1 MARIA
6 LVCEPPDGGA
16 AEHVAQLVR
25 GLGVHGHEP
34 VLYAPREF
42 APAVDF
48 IPLTFRRDYA
58 HPRDDARAFVR
69 LARELRGFDLVHAH
83 SAKAGVL
90 ARLAG
95 WSARTPVVYTP
106 HGFPFV
112 GEMREARR
120 VFSHVVERLLA
131 PPTAAIIGVCAF
143 ERDLARAN
151 QLHPRMLAVVHN
163 GSPACPA
170 GATWAGGEAAGRGGA
185 AREAAGRE
193 GAAREAA
200 GREGAAR
207 EAAGARRDVGAPV
220 VGTVSALRRGKGV
233 DVFLDAAPAILAAV
247 PQARLVIAGDGPQEA
262 ELKAHPNAGLARWEP
277 YRPPAA
283 NHLRELDVYVLASS
297 WEAFPIGPLEALACG
312 VPQVVTAV
320 GGTREA
326 VVPETGLL
334 VPPRDPDALAGAVIE
349 LLRDPERRE
358 RMRQASRERHAAHF
372 TLDHM
377 VAGTAA
383 VYDRV
388 LSR

>member
-25 GLGVHGHEP
+25 GLPAHGHEP
-34 VLYAPREF
+34 VLYAPEAF

-48 IPLTFRRDYA
+48 VPLPFRRDYA
-58 HPRDDARAFVR
+58 HPADDARAFAR
-69 LARELRGFDLVHAH
+69 LVRELRGFDLVHAH
-83 SAKAGVL
+83 SSKAGVL

-95 WSARTPVVYTP
+95 WSSRRPVVYTP

-163 GSPACPA
+163 GSPGVRWTRERARRSGCRHGLRA
-170 GATWAGGEAAGRGGA
+170 A
-185 AREAAGRE
+185 AREGRRRLPRRRPRDPRRGAGGGARDRRGRAAG
-193 GAAREAA
+193 
-200 GREGAAR
+200 GRV
-207 EAAGARRDVGAPV
+207 AGAPERE
-220 VGTVSALRRGKGV
+220 
-233 DVFLDAAPAILAAV
+233 
-247 PQARLVIAGDGPQEA
+247 LV
-262 ELKAHPNAGLARWEP
+262 RWEP
-277 YRPPAA
+277 YRPPAS

-334 VPPRDPDALAGAVIE
+334 IRPRDPGALAAAVVE
-349 LLRDPERRE
+349 LLQDEPRRMA
-358 RMRQASRERHAAHF
+358 MRAASRERHAAQF
-372 TLDHM
+372 TVDRM

-383 VYDRV
+383 VYARV

>member
-25 GLGVHGHEP
+25 GLPAHGHEP
-34 VLYAPREF
+34 VLFAPEAF
-42 APAVDF
+42 APAVGF
-48 IPLTFRRDYA
+48 VPLTFRRDYA
-58 HPRDDARAFVR
+58 HPRDDVRALAR

-95 WSARTPVVYTP
+95 WSARRPVVYTP

-120 VFSHVVERLLA
+120 VFSHAVERLLA

-151 QLHPRMLAVVHN
+151 RLHPRMLAVVPN
-163 GSPACPA
+163 GCPPCPA
-170 GATWAGGEAAGRGGA
+170 GEEPRGEPSGP
-185 AREAAGRE
+185 
-193 GAAREAA
+193 
-200 GREGAAR
+200 
-207 EAAGARRDVGAPV
+207 PV

-233 DVFLDAAPAILAAV
+233 DVFLDAAHAILAAV
-247 PQARLVIAGDGPQEA
+247 PEAQLVIAGDGPQEA
-262 ELKAHPNAGLARWEP
+262 ELKAHPSAGRVRWEP
-277 YRPPAA
+277 YRPPAS

-334 VPPRDPDALAGAVIE
+334 IAPRDPDALAAAVIE
-349 LLRDPERRE
+349 LLRDPARRAA
-358 RMRQASRERHAAHF
+358 MSAASRVRHAERF
-372 TLDHM
+372 TVDRM

-383 VYDRV
+383 VYDAV
-388 LSR
+388 VSRRRGRR

>member
-16 AEHVAQLVR
+16 AEHVAQLAR
-25 GLGVHGHEP
+25 GLGAHGHEAVVFGP
-34 VLYAPREF
+34 EAF
-42 APAVDF
+42 APAVEGVVRL
-48 IPLTFRRDYA
+48 PFRRDYG
-58 HPRDDARAFVR
+58 HPDQDARAFFQ
-69 LARELRGFDLVHAH
+69 LLRELRSFDLVHAH

-90 ARLAG
+90 GRLAG
-95 WSARTPVVYTP
+95 WGVRRPVVYPP

-120 VFSHVVERLLA
+120 VFSHVVERGLA

-143 ERDLARAN
+143 ERDLARTN

-163 GSPACPA
+163 GSPPC
-170 GATWAGGEAAGRGGA
+170 GDDGDL
-185 AREAAGRE
+185 
-193 GAAREAA
+193 
-200 GREGAAR
+200 
-207 EAAGARRDVGAPV
+207 RRRRPT

-233 DVFLDAAPAILAAV
+233 DVLLDAVPAILAAV
-247 PQARLVIAGDGPQEA
+247 PEAEIVIAGDGPRRD
-262 ELKAHPNAGLARWEP
+262 ELRAHPSAGRVRWEP

-334 VPPRDPDALAGAVIE
+334 IPPRDPQALAEAVIE
-349 LLRDPERRE
+349 LLRDPQRRA
-358 RMRQASRERHAAHF
+358 RMSAASRVRHAERF
-372 TLDHM
+372 TVDRM

-383 VYDRV
+383 VYDAV
-388 LSR
+388 VSRRRGRR